1 METIGFIGGT
11 GPQGRGLAARFA
23 LAGHP
28 VLLGSRDAA
37 RAQEIAAELAAE
49 VPGIDVRG
57 DENAAVCAAADLVF
71 VVVPYDAQ
79 RKTLE
84 PLADAIGDKI
94 VVNCVNAMAFDE
106 RGPYGLVVEAGSAAE
121 ECAELLPGA
130 RIVSAFHDISAT
142 KLRKVDQPMTE
153 DVLTCGDDR
162 EAKNLVI
169 ALTDRVSEF
178 RGVDCGALRLS
189 SAIENLTPVLVSIN
203 KRYKV
208 HAGVRVE
215 GLPR

>member
-28 VLLGSRDAA
+28 VLLGSRDAT
-37 RAQEIAAELAAE
+37 RAQDSASELAAE
-49 VPGIDVRG
+49 VAGIDVRG

-84 PLADAIGDKI
+84 PLAEVIGDKI

-121 ECAELLPGA
+121 ECAQILPRA

-153 DVLTCGDDR
+153 DVLVCGDDR
-162 EAKNLVI
+162 EAKDRI
-169 ALTDRVSEF
+169 IELTGRVSEF
-178 RGVDCGALRLS
+178 RGVDCGVLRLS